1 MMHPMPPRYDD
12 LPRPQDG
19 SGLPLAWGVWGPDDQ
34 IGTLNR
40 ITEATVAAAASE
52 IREGRRFNL
61 NLPLDEPFGATHQG
75 SHRRRAAPAPTLVAE
90 ERPGRVTRDDK
101 LDGFWLQGST
111 QWDGL
116 SHFADPYHGFYN
128 HAPVSAVVHG
138 TESRNGIDKA
148 LRHGIAGRCVL
159 ADLRR
164 FFTATGRDWGPL
176 GGRRCMAEELSACL
190 AHQGVALR
198 PGDILLVRT
207 GWLEAFRAA
216 PDVDARD
223 HLVRGNNGGQD
234 YSGLSGGED
243 MWRFLWDSGVAA
255 CCADNPTVEVWPYFP
270 WKPTLHWAI
279 ARLGLVIGEFF
290 DLEALAEDSA
300 ATGRY
305 TSFFTAAPLHLRGG
319 IGSPGNALAIR

>member
-1 MMHPMPPRYDD
+1 MAPRYDD
-12 LPRPQDG
+12 LPRPAPETGDD
-19 SGLPLAWGVWGPDDQ
+19 SGLPLAWGVWGEDDQ

-40 ITEATVAAAASE
+40 ITPETVAAAAAE

-75 SHRRRAAPAPTLVAE
+75 SHRRRTAPAPTMIADE
-90 ERPGRVTRDDK
+90 KPGRLVRDDR
-101 LDGFWLQGST
+101 LDSFWLQGST

-128 HAPVSAVVHG
+128 HAPLSAIAHG
-138 TESRNGIDKA
+138 KESRNGIDKA
-148 LRHGIAGRCVL
+148 LAHGIAGRCVL
-159 ADLRR
+159 ADLARY
-164 FFTATGRDWGPL
+164 FAGTGRDWGPL
-176 GGRRCMAEELSACL
+176 GGRRASAAELAACL
-190 AHQGVALR
+190 KAQGVALR

-223 HLVRGNNGGQD
+223 ALVRGTGNRQD
-234 YSGLSGGED
+234 YSGISGGED

-255 CCADNPTVEVWPYFP
+255 TCADNPTVEVWPYSPF
-270 WKPTLHWAI
+270 KPTLHWGI

-290 DLEALAEDSA
+290 DFEALAADSA

-305 TSFFTAAPLHLRGG
+305 TAFFTAAPLHLRGG
-319 IGSPGNALAIR
+319 VGSPGNALAIR